1 MSETTYE
8 DKETSNAKKTIN
20 KQYISTVLKKT
31 CFILMTVA
39 SSAAVLFFEKI
50 HPTFRS
56 TLDGTG
62 TGTRPAAYRY
72 KVRNRTA
79 LLGSIAGNGIMS
91 FLKKTSLMM

>member
-39 SSAAVLFFEKI
+39 SSAAVLFFEKKYI
-50 HPTFRS
+50 QRFDRHLTVPVPVHARRR
-56 TLDGTG
+56 TG
-62 TGTRPAAYRY
+62 IKFGIEQHYLVALP
-72 KVRNRTA
+72 VTA
-79 LLGSIAGNGIMS
+79 SCL
-91 FLKKTSLMM
+91 F